1 MLRSVLREL
10 KTGTADLHEEAERYV
25 RILDGDAD
33 VDDYVRYLRAMYGYH
48 APIETALLAY
58 APLAAVHFDA
68 PARCVK
74 AAWMREDLHALGDRD
89 EPSLCA
95 HVPQPST
102 LARALGIAYVLE
114 GSTLGGRFILA
125 KRPPAVAAPWP
136 CSTAAVTRR
145 CDANQPVASRFI
157 GARSRRGR
165 SARSYTRGSPRHGS
179 TVATSA
185 VALALDRSSYWA
197 SRSR

>member
-10 KTGTADLHEEAERYV
+10 KRYV

-125 KRPPAVAAPWP
+125 KRPPAL
-136 CSTAAVTRR
+136 AAVPARYLEGYGKDT
-145 CDANQPVASRFI
+145 
-157 GARSRRGR
+157 GARWRAFGDIV
-165 SARSYTRGSPRHGS
+165 AREIRTPLDE
-179 TVATSA
+179 ASA
-185 VALALDRSSYWA
+185 VNAARETFSLLISWLARFEQRRAFAEA
-197 SRSR
+197 S